1 MKFTLNN
8 TWITLNIIFAVCM
21 IYCVVALGLTHKATW
36 AFIILTNA
44 SSLLFLVTR
53 RSALKKKG

>member
-1 MKFTLNN
+1 MKLTLNN

-21 IYCVVALGLTHKATW
+21 IYCVVVLGLTHTVTW
-36 AFIILTNA
+36 AFILLTNA